1 MEALCSR
8 TSAESDDT
16 IITCLKSVQTLLTSK
31 REGVVSPAV
40 SREILAVIHR
50 LMLTRDCSEIRNLSV
65 TVLEQLVLAAKTNTQ
80 CKYGLVQVLMIFC
93 ETKELDRRRV
103 NEALYCIFTC
113 PKFKI
118 YLYYLYSFIGK
129 RKLRTK
135 GLMRV
140 LNIIIAK
147 VM

>member
-80 CKYGLVQVLMIFC
+80 CECGLVQVLMIFC
-93 ETKELDRRRV
+93 ETKEL
-103 NEALYCIFTC
+103 E
-113 PKFKI
+113 KKQ
-118 YLYYLYSFIGK
+118 
-129 RKLRTK
+129 
-135 GLMRV
+135 
-140 LNIIIAK
+140 
-147 VM
+147 